1 MAIPIGE
8 SAPYRAYRTSIRNWT
23 FYLLLPLCLGNHGSV
38 TTGTG
43 DFYLS
48 FSFGHSVVPTTFPA
62 DEVAIRLSVCMHLFP
77 ESKPCSRLLC
87 EVEELVVFKPS
98 FRGVFGTCSERYQ
111 NHECKRYHH
120 EQLEAWNKRQP
131 DNNKA
136 DDV

>member
-1 MAIPIGE
+1 MQMHLWFKKSKEGFILMANG
-8 SAPYRAYRTSIRNWT
+8 SSCFCNY
-23 FYLLLPLCLGNHGSV
+23 GSV

-43 DFYLS
+43 DFNLS
-48 FSFGHSVVPTTFPA
+48 FSFGYSVMPTAFPA

-77 ESKPCSRLLC
+77 ESKPCSWFLC

-131 DNNKA
+131 DNNKT